1 MPYLLDHKRKRKKKM
16 SVASSKIKN
25 FVQDFVPDLLNHVL
39 FISLHVRAVELVMLV
54 KPMGINYLFLSH
66 MLMTISF
73 GTKFPTL
80 LNTSVLLKVVGI
92 SVTFLVLRFSM
103 MQVVKESFHIEQL
116 KPELNEKLSLLV
128 CHAF

>member
-1 MPYLLDHKRKRKKKM
+1 M